1 VIEELLP
8 DTVVVVETRGD
19 RDEPLL
25 RGEESALAGVKDPR
39 RRREYVTTR
48 ACARAA
54 LERLEVEPVPILSGR
69 HGEPLWPEGVTG
81 SLTHCPGYRAAA
93 VARTSDITS
102 IGIDAEADGEDRL
115 LFSARESVYKAT
127 GAEENEIEIGDGT
140 FTAPGQELQGRWLI
154 RDGLVLTATW
164 RAASLRRAS

>member
-8 DTVVVVETRGD
+8 EAVVVVETRGD
-19 RDEPLL
+19 RDEALL
-25 RGEESALAGVKDPR
+25 PGEEAALAGVKDAR

-54 LERLEVEPVPILSGR
+54 LERLGLEPVPILSGR
-69 HGEPLWPEGVTG
+69 QGEPLWPDGVTG

-93 VARTSDITS
+93 VVRTTDHAA
-102 IGIDAEADGEDRL
+102 IGIDAELDGPDRL
-115 LFSARESVYKAT
+115 IFSAREAVYKACGQT
-127 GAEENEIEIGDGT
+127 AEEVEIGDGT
-140 FTAPGQELQGRWLI
+140 FTAPAHALHGRWLI

-164 RAASLRRAS
+164 RASSSGRGS